1 YLYLLT
7 LQQQQLLLV
16 LIASFATCRAG
27 LVALT
32 PEDFQQAGDI
42 KIATIVHNAP
52 SAVSHTTF
60 TRVHNHRDSGQTT
73 QPQLASTV
81 ATQTTEVHQP
91 KPSVAS
97 QPVYTPQQLS
107 VFPTTIIKHELPK
120 APLLDSA
127 AATAAA
133 GNGETPIVNSL
144 THTPAHLAYSA
155 RPVVYQSLP
164 EIKPVRKISFEES
177 VPSPRNKQY
186 YSTQ

>member
-1 YLYLLT
+1 MPFL
-7 LQQQQLLLV
+7 QQQLLIIF
-16 LIASFATCRAG
+16 IASITACRAG
-27 LVALT
+27 LLALS

-81 ATQTTEVHQP
+81 ATQAAEVHRP

-97 QPVYTPQQLS
+97 QSIYTAPQLN

-120 APLLDSA
+120 APLVDNIA
-127 AATAAA
+127 TTAAA
-133 GNGETPIVNSL
+133 VTGGTPVVYSL

-155 RPVVYQSLP
+155 RPVVYQTLP

-177 VPSPRNKQY
+177 VPSPRNKQNY
-186 YSTQ
+186 RTQ